1 MLLLIV
7 LAPHVKELM
16 LFASPP
22 VFNTATY
29 ILVVCVEKVN
39 VEVTSAGVF
48 TWWMASEE
56 SGGGGGN
63 GGGGGAVGLDGG
75 GGGAR
80 GEGGA
85 RGGAGG
91 ALGGGG
97 FEHTRQPVE
106 TDRMFEVHDIFPV
119 PNTKLEGPFDSSNP
133 LKATSVPA
141 AFGNLS
147 LSQHASVEKAVADI
161 LLPMASEVG
170 VMEHVWLTP

>member
-39 VEVTSAGVF
+39 VEVTPAGVL

-75 GGGAR
+75 GGG
-80 GEGGA
+80 E
-85 RGGAGG
+85 AGG
-91 ALGGGG
+91 MGGGG
-97 FEHTRQPVE
+97 GLAGGLGGDGGGGQLGVVPTAVTGPCRQ
-106 TDRMFEVHDIFPV
+106 
-119 PNTKLEGPFDSSNP
+119 GPHV
-133 LKATSVPA
+133 LAT
-141 AFGNLS
+141 
-147 LSQHASVEKAVADI
+147 
-161 LLPMASEVG
+161 
-170 VMEHVWLTP
+170 